1 MTEFTPRRLEALGS
15 WGQGERERTQE
26 VCADGPQRDALAA
39 WRRRG
44 EKATSVEIYADGRW
58 RTTGAITRDQEV
70 YCMDLLR
77 QVTRLLPA
85 LRLRIA
91 GGAE

>member
-15 WGQGERERTQE
+15 WGQSDREPRVQ
-26 VCADGPQRDALAA
+26 VCADGPQRDALAS

-44 EKATSVEIYADGRW
+44 EKVLEVQIFSDGGW
-58 RTTGAITRDQEV
+58 RATGAITQDQEA

-77 QVTRLLPA
+77 QITRLLPG
-85 LRLRIA
+85 LRLRID
-91 GGAE
+91 GGGE